1 MKEKDLKIK
10 YAYNDKELAIKK
22 RKEIAK
28 LRKQINVI
36 KENYKEEEKNIE
48 INVLI
53 NLMEKTSLTND
64 KKRTKKIKK
73 YFKPKSINKSA
84 KKRIKLEKKIDVD
97 EINKNILEIEKMN
110 LEDYLNHLREKEGK
124 KIREE
129 LSEENNGDEESTIDE
144 AIIKI
149 KNLRNFQDNNIKY
162 DLEF

>member
-1 MKEKDLKIK
+1 
-10 YAYNDKELAIKK
+10 
-22 RKEIAK
+22 
-28 LRKQINVI
+28 
-36 KENYKEEEKNIE
+36 
-48 INVLI
+48 
-53 NLMEKTSLTND
+53 
-64 KKRTKKIKK
+64 
-73 YFKPKSINKSA
+73 
-84 KKRIKLEKKIDVD
+84 
-97 EINKNILEIEKMN
+97 MN